1 MAKVVEFQIKIKGVD
16 GNVLKNLSVEATG
29 LEDVLAQVGDTARNT
44 GSQLKEMAAKS
55 MVFEGAMRSIETLRD
70 MVGGLAAP
78 FNSFETA
85 MRSANTMAGK
95 SGEDFDA
102 LSDKIV
108 GLSKNIPLAREELAT
123 GLYQTI
129 SNGVPEDN
137 WISFLEQ
144 SSKAAVG
151 GLADLGQTVTVTST
165 LIKNY
170 GLSWDQA
177 GAIQDKIQMTAK
189 NGVTSFEQL
198 GQALPRVSGSAS
210 QLGVSMDELM
220 AVFATTTGVTGN
232 TAEVSTQLSAVLNA
246 LIKPSAEA
254 TKAAEAMGIGF
265 NAASVQAAGGL
276 ENFLLGLDASIKEYS
291 AKTGQLSEN
300 IYGQLF
306 GSAEALRLLGSL
318 TGEQKDKFSE
328 NIGAMAESAGTIDEA
343 FNEMSSTGDSVGQ
356 MLKNQ
361 VQSML
366 DWAGSLAST
375 SAPYI
380 EMIANTGLAMMSMAQ
395 LKNGL
400 VTVVAG
406 LRAVKIATLAQA
418 AASKIAVIASNAWK
432 IAQIALN
439 FVLSANPI
447 GIVIMAI
454 AGLVA
459 ILVAAY
465 NNSETF
471 RNICDQVWAVVKDLA
486 SAVWDFLVKA
496 FEKASAVIKEAW
508 EWVKKF
514 FGIDD
519 SGPAQ
524 QTAEIEKHTKALK
537 ENTKA
542 KTANAKAA
550 LKGNKK
556 FNSPISDSDKKD
568 KSKKRSKINSHFS
581 DSYEK
586 EKNKKKTK
594 KDTDLYDGKKL
605 IANATSYK
613 ELGNNIQYYQSKLES
628 TKGTET
634 KTISL
639 YAQKIALLQ
648 KQQDAISRIQEK
660 AARPTEM
667 KTLEDINNEINYQQ
681 GLRERATKSELA
693 GIDKEIRRLN
703 DLKTAFERNA
713 HIDVGIDK
721 IRTYKQLE
729 EETQYY
735 SDLLKT
741 ATAEERIE
749 IQKQINALNDL
760 RKKWDD
766 ALEELKKPEDI
777 SRLDSIEELDN
788 AISYYE
794 SKQKKASASEISEI
808 ERTIMA
814 LEKKRNAMKQLTRI
828 PEMQEEVG
836 KLDGMNGR
844 ELTLEVRAIGLD
856 GLKKRI
862 KELQDMLQDT
872 KNPMDE
878 SQRAEVNKLVG
889 SYKNY
894 QKILQKSNV
903 TVEKSWSSLK
913 GIGGG
918 ISSLTDALQGN
929 RGAWETII
937 SVVDAAIE
945 IYQGINCIIA
955 IINALTTATAT
966 SNAVVTASG
975 VATTTAT
982 AAKVAATPEEVT
994 AATASTVAVK
1004 VQAMAYRELAAS
1016 EFMAAHAY
1024 IPFAG
1029 AGIASGFIAAMEGI
1043 VGTVAVTPFA
1053 NGGLVYGPTLAL
1065 MGEYG
1070 GASSNPEVI
1079 APLDKLKSLI
1089 GDTGGGFS
1097 GRLEA
1102 RLKGRDIVIALANET
1117 RINRRKTNIR
1127 I

>member
-1 MAKVVEFQIKIKGVD
+1 MAKAVEFQIKIKSVD
-16 GNVLKNLSVEATG
+16 GSVLKNLTVEATG
-29 LEDVLAQVGDTARNT
+29 LDEALEKVGDTARST

-55 MVFEGAMRSIETLRD
+55 MIFDGAMRSIETLRD

-95 SGEDFDA
+95 SGEEFDA

-108 GLSKNIPLAREELAT
+108 GLSKNIPLAREELAG

-137 WISFLEQ
+137 WIGFLEQ

-170 GLSWDQA
+170 GLNWDQA

-232 TAEVSTQLSAVLNA
+232 TAEVSTQLAAVLNA

-276 ENFLLGLDASIKEYS
+276 ENFLLGLDASIQEYS
-291 AKTGQLSEN
+291 AKTGQLSET

-328 NIGAMAESAGTIDEA
+328 NIGAMADSAGTIDEA

-375 SAPYI
+375 SAPYM
-380 EMIANTGLAMMSMAQ
+380 EMIANTGLALMSMAQ
-395 LKNGL
+395 LKGGL
-400 VTVVAG
+400 VAVVSG

-418 AASKIAVIASNAWK
+418 AASKIAVLASNAWK

-519 SGPAQ
+519 SGPAK
-524 QTAEIEKHTKALK
+524 QTGGIEKQTKALK

-542 KTANAKAA
+542 KTENAQAA
-550 LKGNKK
+550 LRGNKK
-556 FNSPISDSDKKD
+556 FNSPVDKK
-568 KSKKRSKINSHFS
+568 
-581 DSYEK
+581 
-586 EKNKKKTK
+586 KN
-594 KDTDLYDGKKL
+594 TDLYDGKKL

-613 ELGNNIQYYQSKLES
+613 ELGNNIQYYQNKLET

-648 KQQDAISRIQEK
+648 KQQEAISRIQDM
-660 AARPTEM
+660 AARPTEL
-667 KTLEDINNEINYQQ
+667 KSLEDINNEIAYQQ
-681 GLRERATKSELA
+681 TLRERATKSDLA

-721 IRTYKQLE
+721 IKTYKQLE
-729 EETQYY
+729 EEIQFY

-741 ATAEERIE
+741 TTEEERIE
-749 IQKQINALNDL
+749 VQKQINALNDL

-766 ALEELKKPEDI
+766 TLAELKKPEDI
-777 SRLDSIEELDN
+777 ARLDSIEELDT
-788 AISYYE
+788 AISYYQ

-814 LEKKRNAMKQLTRI
+814 LEKKRDAMKQLTRI
-828 PEMQEEVG
+828 PELQEEVG
-836 KLDGMNGR
+836 RLDGMNGR
-844 ELTLEVRAIGLD
+844 ELTMELRMMGLD
-856 GLKKRI
+856 GVKKRI
-862 KELQDMLQDT
+862 KELQDMLSDT

-878 SQRAEVNKLVG
+878 SQRAEVNRLVE
-889 SYKNY
+889 SYENY
-894 QKILQKSNV
+894 QKILKKSNV

-929 RGAWETII
+929 RGAWETITG
-937 SVVDAAIE
+937 VVDAAIQ
-945 IYQGINCIIA
+945 IYQGVNSIIA
-955 IINALTTATAT
+955 IINALTAATAT
-966 SNAVVTASG
+966 SNTVVAASG
-975 VATTTAT
+975 VATATAT
-982 AAKVAATPEEVT
+982 AAKVAAAPEEVA
-994 AATASTVAVK
+994 AATVSTIAVK
-1004 VQAMAYRELAAS
+1004 AQAMAYRELAAS
-1016 EFMAAHAY
+1016 EFMAAHAS

-1029 AGIASGFIAAMEGI
+1029 AGIAAGFIAMMEGL
-1043 VGTVAVTPFA
+1043 VASVAVTPFA

-1117 RINRRKTNIR
+1117 RINRKKTNIKL
-1127 I
+1127 